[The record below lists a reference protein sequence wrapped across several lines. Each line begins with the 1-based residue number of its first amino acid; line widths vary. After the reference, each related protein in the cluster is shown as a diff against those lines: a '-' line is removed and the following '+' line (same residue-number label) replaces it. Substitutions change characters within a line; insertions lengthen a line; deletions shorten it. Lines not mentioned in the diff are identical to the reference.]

1 MGLRVDIKKRLNGF
15 TLDASWEIGNEL
27 AVLFGQSGA
36 GKSLTLQLIAGLMKP
51 DSGIISSGE
60 NDYFDQARGINIP
73 PYKRSFG
80 YVFQDLALFPHMTVR
95 ENILYG
101 SKGVPDEEK
110 LARLADLTG
119 KFRIQGIGDKM
130 PSEISGGQKQRVAFA
145 RALIRRPEVLLLDEP
160 FSALDNALRIEM
172 RAFLMQVREDF
183 NLPVVL
189 VTHDVY
195 EAFTM
200 PDRLIVYSN
209 GRVVQTGTPSEVFS
223 RPASK
228 EVELLVSAKDIYSE
242 MSGMKKFVHF
252 DRPGPDLDREAEIVI
267 N

>member
-1 MGLRVDIKKRLNGF
+1 MGLRVNIKKRVNGF
-15 TLDASWEIGNEL
+15 TLDTSWEIGNEL

-51 DSGIISSGE
+51 DSGFIKSGG
-60 NDYFDQARGINIP
+60 NDYFDSALGINIP
-73 PYKRSFG
+73 PCKRSFG
-80 YVFQDLALFPHMTVR
+80 YVFQDLALFPHMSVR

-101 SKGVPDEEK
+101 SKGVPKDERVE
-110 LARLADLTG
+110 RLEELTA
-119 KFRIQGIGDKM
+119 KFRIRGIEDKM

-160 FSALDNALRIEM
+160 FSALDSSLRIEM
-172 RAFLMQVREDF
+172 RAFLAQVREEF

-209 GRVVQTGTPSEVFS
+209 GRVVQTGAPSEIFG

-228 EVELLVSAKDIYSE
+228 EVEVLVAAKDIYAE
-242 MSGMKKFVHF
+242 MPGKTKCVCFDMSGH
-252 DRPGPDLDREAEIVI
+252 
-267 N
+267 

>member
-1 MGLRVDIKKRLNGF
+1 MGLKVNIQKRLNGF
-15 TLDASWEIGNEL
+15 TLDASWQIGNEL

-51 DSGIISSGE
+51 DSGIIKSGE
-60 NDYFDQARGINIP
+60 NDYFDRALGINIP
-73 PYKRSFG
+73 PYRRSFG

-101 SKGVPDEEK
+101 SKGVPKEDKIE
-110 LARLADLTG
+110 RLAELTA
-119 KFRIQGIGDKM
+119 KFRIQGIEDKM

-160 FSALDNALRIEM
+160 FSALDNPLRIEM

-228 EVELLVSAKDIYSE
+228 EVEGLVAAKDIYSA
-242 MSGMKKFVHF
+242 MSGTTKSVCF
-252 DRPGPDLDREAEIVI
+252 DLSNPEKG
-267 N
+267 